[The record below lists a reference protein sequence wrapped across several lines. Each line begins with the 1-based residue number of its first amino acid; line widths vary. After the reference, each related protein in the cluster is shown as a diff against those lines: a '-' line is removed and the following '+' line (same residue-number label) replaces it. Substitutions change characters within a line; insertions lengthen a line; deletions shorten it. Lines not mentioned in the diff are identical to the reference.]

1 MPGRIL
7 RRLHRIEDLLLA
19 GLLGVLLLL
28 AVLQIGL
35 RVFFDTGLA
44 WAEPVSRAGVLWLAL
59 LGAMGAARSRK
70 HIAIDA
76 LPRLLPASMQRWLA
90 CVTNLC
96 AAAICAMLAWYG
108 WGMVLLE
115 REAPTAFVADVPSW
129 WPMLVFPLGF
139 ALIGLRFA
147 IAAFADPHEEPA

>member
-1 MPGRIL
+1 MAGRIL

-19 GLLGVLLLL
+19 ILLGALLLL
-28 AVLQIGL
+28 AVTQIGL
-35 RVFFDTGLA
+35 RIFFDTGLA
-44 WAEPVSRAGVLWLAL
+44 WAEQVSRAGVLWLAL

-76 LPRLLPASMQRWLA
+76 LPRLLPPPVQRGLA
-90 CVTNLC
+90 VVSHLG

-108 WGMVLLE
+108 WGMVMLE
-115 REAPTAFVADVPSW
+115 RESPTAFVADIPSW
-129 WPMLVFPLGF
+129 WPMLVFPAGF

-147 IAAFADPHEEPA
+147 IAAFTDPHEGDV